1 MIKKWMLLACILIVL
16 SLTSLTAVTQSFAP
30 YRNGGN
36 EYGNLSDMALETVIS
51 RRISIRQFD
60 LNTTVPSELVFE
72 VLWAAYGYSWRGRTV
87 PSLSAYPVIIYVSN
101 ETATYRFVPENQS
114 LTPFK
119 MGDYRELGPGGGWS
133 YDAPIQLYIVLDTNI
148 CPDWLWGNAESG
160 CVIQNVYLMANA
172 LNLGTVC
179 TYPNRTDIS
188 QGLGLPVN
196 EQVLYKMPLGY
207 PSPPYANYQN
217 LVPTFR
223 PSSPEL
229 PEIQDSNV
237 SLEGALDSTF
247 SSNDW
252 SNDPVT
258 CQELSQILWAS
269 YGYSY
274 YEDTA
279 TSPPTTHRTVPSAHD
294 YYPMKVYAANS
305 SGVYEYLPEQHTLS
319 TIVTEDRRSSIAQAS
334 ENAWTA
340 SAPLIIAVAYN
351 YTEEPY
357 LIGGEETHVEVGLIA
372 QNVYLEC
379 EAWGLIA
386 NLSRA
391 DMDEEA
397 MKEALG
403 LVNETT
409 VHPTSIITVGHSS
422 VYLHKAI
429 SNNTIFPVETKTNS
443 TILNFAFDQQNRKMS
458 FDVSGPPDTTGFCN
472 VTIPKM
478 LLNGDFHV
486 NIDGAITNYTLS
498 QNNTHCA
505 LYFTY
510 SQSEHYVEV
519 SATDN
524 TPPTIYAPTQVPP
537 ASNVSSLQD
546 VEVIADV
553 TDLESG
559 VREVLLG
566 YTTNNGLTWENET
579 MLLNSTSGLYE
590 GTIPGQP
597 FGTAVQYRITAYDNA
612 GNVAIEDNAGEY
624 YTYVVIPEF
633 MPLTFLF
640 QLFFATAIVLILVG
654 ARKNYL
660 GRKKWQ
666 RSCE

>member
-1 MIKKWMLLACILIVL
+1 MVKKWMLLACTLIVL
-16 SLTSLTAVTQSFAP
+16 SLSSLTVVTQSFAP
-30 YRNGGN
+30 YRNEGN
-36 EYGNLSDMALETVIS
+36 EYANLSDIPLETVIS

-60 LNTTVPSELVFE
+60 LNTTVPSELVSE

-87 PSLSAYPVIIYVSN
+87 PSLTGYPVIIYVSKD
-101 ETATYRFVPENQS
+101 TAVYRFVPENQS
-114 LTPFK
+114 LTLLK
-119 MGDYRELGPGGGWS
+119 VGDYRELGLGGGWG

-160 CVIQNVYLMANA
+160 YVIQNIYLMANA

-207 PSPPYANYQN
+207 PLPPYANYQS
-217 LVPTFR
+217 LIPTSR

-237 SLEGALDSTF
+237 SLEEALDSTF

-252 SNDPVT
+252 SYTPIT

-274 YEDTA
+274 YEDNT
-279 TSPPTTHRTVPSAHD
+279 TSPPTTHRTVPSAHG

-319 TIVTEDRRSSIAQAS
+319 TILTGDMRSSIAQANG
-334 ENAWTA
+334 NAWVA
-340 SAPLIIAVAYN
+340 SAPLIIAVTYNDTGQAYV
-351 YTEEPY
+351 
-357 LIGGEETHVEVGLIA
+357 GGEETYVEVGLIA

-379 EAWGLIA
+379 DAWGLIA

-391 DMDEEA
+391 NMDEKA

-409 VHPTSIITVGHSS
+409 VHPMSIITVGHPS

-429 SNNTIFPVETKTNS
+429 SNNTIFIVETKTNS
-443 TILNFAFDQQNRKMS
+443 TILNFAFDQQNRKIS
-458 FDVSGPPDTTGFCN
+458 FDVSGPSDNIGFCN
-472 VTIPKM
+472 VTIPRM

-498 QNNTHCA
+498 QNATDST

-510 SQSEHYVEV
+510 SQSTHHVEV

-524 TPPTIYAPTQVPP
+524 TPPVIYAPTQVPP
-537 ASNVSSLQD
+537 ANNVSSWQD
-546 VEVIADV
+546 VEVTANV

-566 YTTNNGLTWENET
+566 YTTNNGLTWETEM

-612 GNVAIEDNAGEY
+612 GNVAVEDNAGEY
-624 YTYVVIPEF
+624 YIYNVIPEF
-633 MPLTFLF
+633 TPWTFLL
-640 QLFFATAIVLILVG
+640 QLFLVTAVVLVLIR
-654 ARKNYL
+654 ARRNYPRTKK
-660 GRKKWQ
+660 RK

>member
-1 MIKKWMLLACILIVL
+1 MIKKSMLLACTLIVL
-16 SLTSLTAVTQSFAP
+16 SLSSLTAVTQGFAP
-30 YRNGGN
+30 YRNEGN
-36 EYGNLSDMALETVIS
+36 EYGNLSDMPLETVIS
-51 RRISIRQFD
+51 RRISIREFD
-60 LNTTVPSELVFE
+60 LKTMVPSELVSE

-87 PSLSAYPVIIYVSN
+87 PSLTGYPVIIYVSN

-114 LTPFK
+114 LILLK
-119 MGDYRELGPGGGWS
+119 VGDYRELGLGGGWG
-133 YDAPIQLYIVLDTNI
+133 YDAPIQLYIVLDTSI
-148 CPDWLWGNAESG
+148 CPDFLWGNAESG
-160 CVIQNVYLMANA
+160 YVIQNIYLMANA

-188 QGLGLPVN
+188 QGLGLSVN

-207 PSPPYANYQN
+207 PLPPCANYQN
-217 LVPTFR
+217 LMPTSR

-237 SLEGALDSTF
+237 SLEEALDSAV

-274 YEDTA
+274 YEDNT
-279 TSPPTTHRTVPSAHD
+279 TSPLTTHRTVPSAHA

-334 ENAWTA
+334 GNAWAA
-340 SAPLIIAVAYN
+340 SAPLVIAVAYDR
-351 YTEEPY
+351 TQKPY
-357 LIGGEETHVEVGLIA
+357 PIGGQETYVEVGSIA

-391 DMDEEA
+391 DMDEDA
-397 MKEALG
+397 MKGALG

-409 VHPTSIITVGHSS
+409 LHPTSIITVGHPS
-422 VYLHKAI
+422 VLLHKAI
-429 SNNTIFPVETKTNS
+429 SDNTIFPVETKTNS
-443 TILNFAFDQQNRKMS
+443 TILNFAFDQQNRKIS
-458 FDVSGPPDTTGFCN
+458 FDVSGPSDTTGFCN
-472 VTIPKM
+472 VTIPRM
-478 LLNGDFHV
+478 VLNGDFQV
-486 NIDGAITNYTLS
+486 TIDGTITNYTLS
-498 QNNTHCA
+498 QNKTHCA

-510 SQSEHYVEV
+510 SQSTHRVEV

-524 TPPTIYAPTQVPP
+524 TPPVIYALAQVPP
-537 ASNVSSLQD
+537 ASNVSSWQD
-546 VEVIADV
+546 VEVTANV
-553 TDLESG
+553 TDLVSG
-559 VREVLLG
+559 VGEVLLG
-566 YTTNNGLTWENET
+566 YTTNNGLSWENET

-590 GTIPGQP
+590 GTIPRQP
-597 FGTAVQYRITAYDNA
+597 FGTAVKYTITAYDKI
-612 GNVAIEDNAGEY
+612 GNVAVEDNSGEY
-624 YTYVVIPEF
+624 YIYNVIPEF
-633 MPLTFLF
+633 MLWAFLL
-640 QLFFATAIVLILVG
+640 QLFFATTIVLVLIKT
-654 ARKNYL
+654 RRNYH
-660 GRKKWQ
+660 GTKKQQ
-666 RSCE
+666 RLCE